1 MYLLIKTTGS
11 IMIDRGLYLDF
22 FGGRNLVSG
31 VALGTSDRDKPGDG
45 EVCAYYSLYE
55 HSGVGATAGLLVTI
69 SGSNANLS
77 PGVSE
82 SSGYSYCGTFLG
94 GMAYTETRDK
104 EDKSKYT
111 KGVSLGAGYGDWGGE
126 VTCSQHSRCLPELFN

>member
-1 MYLLIKTTGS
+1 
-11 IMIDRGLYLDF
+11 MIDGGLYLDF
-22 FGGRNLVSG
+22 FGGGNLVFG
-31 VALGTSDRDKPGDG
+31 VALGNSDRDTPGDG
-45 EVCAYYSLYE
+45 EVCVYYSLCE

-82 SSGYSYCGTFLG
+82 SSGYSYGGTFLG

-104 EDKSKYT
+104 KDKSKYT
-111 KGVSLGAGYGDWGGE
+111 KGVSLGAGYEYWGGK
-126 VTCSQHSRCLPELFN
+126 VTCLQHSRCVS